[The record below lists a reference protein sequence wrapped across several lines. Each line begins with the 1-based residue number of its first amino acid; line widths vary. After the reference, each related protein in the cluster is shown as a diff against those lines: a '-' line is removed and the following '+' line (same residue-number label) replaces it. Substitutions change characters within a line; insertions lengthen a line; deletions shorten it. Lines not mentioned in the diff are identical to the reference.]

1 MRTFFVVLL
10 VSAATIGPASAFDE
24 LELVPAYVRECPDL
38 ALNAKRYEEVLTST
52 LALSSNSIKGSGETK
67 SRMLPSI
74 YIEPGQ
80 RDAFCSEVLA
90 DYGPKG
96 RKVRGLVRKK

>member
-1 MRTFFVVLL
+1 MRSLTVSLL
-10 VSAATIGPASAFDE
+10 LGAATVGPASAFNDV
-24 LELVPAYVRECPDL
+24 ELVPAYVRECPDL
-38 ALNAKRYEEVLTST
+38 ALNEKRYEEVLTST

-80 RDAFCSEVLA
+80 REAFCREVLA

>member
-10 VSAATIGPASAFDE
+10 AGAATTSPANAFNE
-24 LELVPAYVRECPDL
+24 VELVPAYVRECPDL
-38 ALNAKRYEEVLTST
+38 ALNEKRYEEVLTST

-80 RDAFCSEVLA
+80 REAFCSEVLA